1 MAAFGQWQFEYD
13 PEATQLAY
21 SHVERGGAES
31 CNCNGCR
38 NFVAVRDRVFPK
50 AFLEFLASV
59 GIDPLKDAEIYHNAR
74 FSPGHHDYG
83 GWFHFVGR
91 LKVDGDFGVVDFG
104 AGFTAWLCKASAP
117 GLSTFEGLPLVQ
129 LEFHSEAV
137 PWVLS
142 EPEAT

>member
-1 MAAFGQWQFEYD
+1 
-13 PEATQLAY
+13 
-21 SHVERGGAES
+21 
-31 CNCNGCR
+31 
-38 NFVAVRDRVFPK
+38 VFPK

-59 GIDPLKDAEIYHNAR
+59 GVDPLKDAEIYHNAR
-74 FSPGHHDYG
+74 LSPGHHDYG

-91 LKVDGDFGVVDFG
+91 LKVDDDFGAVDFG

-117 GLSTFEGLPLVQ
+117 GLNTFKGLPVVQ

-142 EPEAT
+142 EPEAM